1 MQATIEPHA
10 VLIAAA
16 VCRRATECAAALIP
30 AT

>member
-16 VCRRATECAAALIP
+16 VCRRTTECAAALIP